1 MVVSGLAPILGAL
14 VGGIVYEHLGPPT
27 LFVGAAALV
36 TVGTVISWTTL
47 SLPPFSTRTSWA
59 GASTLEEN
67 PPPLGSGGVP
77 PP

>member
-27 LFVGAAALV
+27 PSGRPPS
-36 TVGTVISWTTL
+36 SWSARHHGPRTTL
-47 SLPPFSTRTSWA
+47 LPSRPARA
-59 GASTLEEN
+59 GPAPTLEEN